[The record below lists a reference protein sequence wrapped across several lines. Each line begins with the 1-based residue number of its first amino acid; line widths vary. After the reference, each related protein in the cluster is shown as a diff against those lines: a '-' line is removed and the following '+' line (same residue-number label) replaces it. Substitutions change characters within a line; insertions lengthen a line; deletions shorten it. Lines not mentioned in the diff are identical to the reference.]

1 MPEATSGV
9 VLDTHA
15 WIWWVAGAP
24 LSNDAKLAIE
34 AASRSG
40 SVLIPA
46 ISVWEVA
53 MLESKGRLSLSV
65 PVREW
70 CRRGLSLPG
79 FSLAEMTPEVA
90 IESCQLPGAIHS
102 DPADR
107 LIVATARIHGVKL
120 VTRDEKLQAYGA
132 AGHVEWLPA

>member
-1 MPEATSGV
+1 MPEATAGV

-15 WIWWVAGAP
+15 WIWWVAGAQ
-24 LSNDAKLAIE
+24 LSEDARAAIE
-34 AASRSG
+34 AASRVG
-40 SVLIPA
+40 TVLVPA

-79 FSLAEMTPEVA
+79 FSLAELTPEVA
-90 IESCQLPGAIHS
+90 IESCQLPGTMHP

-107 LIVATARIHGVKL
+107 LIVATARVHGLKL
-120 VTRDEKLQAYGA
+120 VTRDDKLQVYGA
-132 AGHVEWLPA
+132 AGHVEWVPA